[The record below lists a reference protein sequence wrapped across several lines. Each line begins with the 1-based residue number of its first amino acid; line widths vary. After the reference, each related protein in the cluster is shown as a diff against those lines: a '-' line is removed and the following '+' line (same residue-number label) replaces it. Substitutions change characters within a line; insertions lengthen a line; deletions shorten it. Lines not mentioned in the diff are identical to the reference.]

1 MTISNFK
8 RTTKVF
14 IIVFSLIVIDSY
26 AQETKIVE
34 LLNKLLK
41 KEIKKFKNEDSLK
54 IIQPFYISENKKL
67 ILEFEKYNSYNE
79 KWEVIKSEVSLD
91 KITGFIKDINVIFLT
106 EEKDVLE
113 TIKTYNEKKELI
125 STDKI
130 DTNLFFT
137 GINKEQNNTGFRD
150 KIVKAFQKAGY
161 VIDSQYWYD

>member
-1 MTISNFK
+1 MRIVLIYFFLFNLFAFSQEK
-8 RTTKVF
+8 KV
-14 IIVFSLIVIDSY
+14 VD
-26 AQETKIVE
+26 
-34 LLNKLLK
+34 LLNKQLM
-41 KEIKKFKNEDSLK
+41 KEIKKFTNEDSLK
-54 IIQPFYISENKKL
+54 IIQPFYINENKKL

-91 KITGFIKDINVIFLT
+91 KITGFIKDINVIFQT

-125 STDKI
+125 STDII

-137 GINKEQNNTGFRD
+137 GINKEQNNTDFRD
-150 KIVKAFQKAGY
+150 KIVKAFKKAGY

>member
-1 MTISNFK
+1 MRIVLIYFFLFNLFAFSQEK
-8 RTTKVF
+8 KV
-14 IIVFSLIVIDSY
+14 VD
-26 AQETKIVE
+26 
-34 LLNKLLK
+34 LLNKQLM
-41 KEIKKFKNEDSLK
+41 KEIKKFTNEDSLK
-54 IIQPFYISENKKL
+54 IIQPFYINESKKL

-91 KITGFIKDINVIFLT
+91 KITGFIKDINVIFQT

-125 STDKI
+125 STDII

-137 GINKEQNNTGFRD
+137 GINKEQNNTDFRD
-150 KIVKAFQKAGY
+150 KIVEAFKKAGY

>member
-1 MTISNFK
+1 MRIVLIYFFLFNLFAFSQEK
-8 RTTKVF
+8 KV
-14 IIVFSLIVIDSY
+14 VD
-26 AQETKIVE
+26 
-34 LLNKLLK
+34 LLNKQLM
-41 KEIKKFKNEDSLK
+41 KEIKKFTNEDSLK
-54 IIQPFYISENKKL
+54 IIQPFYINENKKL

-91 KITGFIKDINVIFLT
+91 KITGFIKDINVIFQT

-125 STDKI
+125 STDII

-137 GINKEQNNTGFRD
+137 GINKEQNNTDFRD

-161 VIDSQYWYD
+161 IIDSQYWYD

>member
-125 STDKI
+125 STDI
-130 DTNLFFT
+130 IYTNLFFT

>member
-1 MTISNFK
+1 MRIVLIYFFLFNLFAFSQEK
-8 RTTKVF
+8 KV
-14 IIVFSLIVIDSY
+14 VD
-26 AQETKIVE
+26 
-34 LLNKLLK
+34 LLNKQLM
-41 KEIKKFKNEDSLK
+41 KEIKKFTNEDSLK
-54 IIQPFYISENKKL
+54 IIQPFYINENKKL

-91 KITGFIKDINVIFLT
+91 KITGFIKDINVIFQT

-125 STDKI
+125 STDII

-137 GINKEQNNTGFRD
+137 GINKEQNNTDFRD
-150 KIVKAFQKAGY
+150 KIVEAFKKAGY